1 MACKFI
7 PLKGFPEAIIEI
19 ETTPDIALPPDPQEQ
34 EIIEP
39 PSSETV
45 TDVQSYAESADAAE
59 QNRLNEKQA
68 QGMLNNDILSK
79 CVLLKN

>member
-19 ETTPDIALPPDPQEQ
+19 ETTPDIALPQDTQEQ

-45 TDVQSYAESADAAE
+45 TDVQNYAESADAAE
-59 QNRLNEKQA
+59 DSTEPESDEAPLTIDEGSRY
-68 QGMLNNDILSK
+68 
-79 CVLLKN
+79 VL